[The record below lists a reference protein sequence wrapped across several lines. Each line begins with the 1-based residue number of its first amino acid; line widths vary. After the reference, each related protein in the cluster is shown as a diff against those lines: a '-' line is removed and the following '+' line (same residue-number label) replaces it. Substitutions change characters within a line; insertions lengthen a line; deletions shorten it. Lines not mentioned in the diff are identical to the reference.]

1 MVATG
6 FTTAAY
12 PMLGSSGDGDG
23 DGKPD
28 LWAVTGDRH
37 LVTFSGW
44 SAPKDLG
51 ALR

>member
-12 PMLGSSGDGDG
+12 PTLGGSGDGDG
-23 DGKPD
+23 DGTSD
-28 LWAVTGDRH
+28 LRAVTPDRH

-44 SAPKDLG
+44 SAAKDLG